1 MEDVVFPK
9 TEKRIVLGLDEVDR
23 LIARTWRDDFF
34 AMLRHWHNLRGI
46 RPERGWNRF
55 DLALVVATEPMLLI
69 ADPNQSPFNVV
80 EPLRLPPFNEGD
92 LTRLNNVYGKPL
104 DAPALNEMLELLGG
118 QPYLSRMVFF
128 HLVTEGGVSFPELVK
143 SASNNGG
150 LFGEHLRARLSEIAR
165 YPELTDAYC
174 RLLRRD
180 IQPSPEVGHR
190 LEALGLARRSA
201 GEKLAPACLLY
212 ARYFDRAL

>member
-1 MEDVVFPK
+1 
-9 TEKRIVLGLDEVDR
+9 
-23 LIARTWRDDFF
+23 
-34 AMLRHWHNLRGI
+34 
-46 RPERGWNRF
+46 
-55 DLALVVATEPMLLI
+55 MLLI